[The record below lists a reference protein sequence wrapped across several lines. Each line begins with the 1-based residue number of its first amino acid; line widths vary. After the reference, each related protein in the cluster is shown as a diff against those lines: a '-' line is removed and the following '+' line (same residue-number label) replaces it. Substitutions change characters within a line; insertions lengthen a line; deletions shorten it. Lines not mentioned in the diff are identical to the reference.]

1 MSLIKEKGIVVS
13 TKLVGEADALIT
25 LLGESGSKAKYRLKG
40 IKKSKNRPIIA
51 SELGS
56 FISIDYY
63 HHKNTEIHNVKEVSI
78 IDRFENPKST
88 YEGYLLIIYFCEL
101 IDSILPNGDSHTKC
115 FELFYAALQALN
127 TNKFHPLIL
136 PFFKLRLLS
145 LLGLVSKDFSC
156 AVCEEPVLV
165 KNSAALHYM
174 NLEITCG
181 DCHPPLKNQ
190 ILSIRLM
197 DKIFKMRYAN
207 LSGEEIPTPVII
219 ELDQILNDYLRSYL
233 NVALKAFD
241 LLYKSMGTNYEIHY

>member
-1 MSLIKEKGIVVS
+1 MSLIKEKGIVVATS
-13 TKLVGEADALIT
+13 IIGEADALIT
-25 LLGESGSKAKYRLKG
+25 LLGESGSKAKYKLKG
-40 IKKSKNRPIIA
+40 IKKSKNRPIVA

-63 HHKNTEIHNVKEVSI
+63 HHKNIEIHNVKEVSI
-78 IDRFENPKST
+78 IERFENPKAA

-101 IDSILPNGDSHTKC
+101 IDCILPNGDSHAKC
-115 FELFYAALQALN
+115 FDLFYAVLLSLN
-127 TNKFHPLIL
+127 SGKFKPLLL

-145 LLGLVSKDFSC
+145 LLGLVSKEFTC
-156 AVCEEPVLV
+156 AVCNESVLS
-165 KNSAALHYM
+165 KSSAALHYM

-181 DCHPPLKNQ
+181 DCHSPNKNQ

-197 DKIFKMRYAN
+197 DKVFKMRYAI
-207 LSGEEIPTPVII
+207 LSAEEISIPVII

-233 NVALKAFD
+233 NVNLKAFD